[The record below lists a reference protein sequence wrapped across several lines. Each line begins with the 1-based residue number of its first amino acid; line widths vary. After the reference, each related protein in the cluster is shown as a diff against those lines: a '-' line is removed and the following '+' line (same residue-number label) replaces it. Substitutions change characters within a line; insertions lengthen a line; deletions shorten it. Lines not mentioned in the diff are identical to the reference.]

1 MNKKI
6 LKELISESY
15 TRNELDP
22 IKVMRIADILSRSE
36 LKQYI
41 QALKDTENNMSVTVT
56 IPDGMEDLELEQ
68 FKDIF
73 QNKKICIEKDPSL
86 LLGVKITDNDM
97 VYEFNLRNTLEKM
110 VKYVEESYD

>member
-1 MNKKI
+1 MNKRI

-15 TRNELDP
+15 TRDELDP
-22 IKVMRIADILSRSE
+22 TKVMKIADVLNRSE

-41 QALKDTENNMSVTVT
+41 QALKDTENKISVTLT

-73 QNKKICIEKDPSL
+73 QNKKIFIEKDPSL

-110 VKYVEESYD
+110 VKYVEEQYD

>member
-15 TRNELDP
+15 TKNEVDL

-41 QALKDTENNMSVTVT
+41 QALKDTENNMSVTLT

-73 QNKKICIEKDPSL
+73 PNKKLSIEKDPTL
-86 LLGVKITDNDM
+86 ILGVRVTDNDM

-110 VKYVEESYD
+110 VKYVEEKYD